1 MDIIDIKFCNDEVYE
16 LKKVSF
22 TLEDV
27 ERQIRSINYND
38 IYDEYQNIKDEQ
50 GAEKENLPYLCHI
63 FYHYIFANNAI
74 PFPSEL
80 LNEYFKS
87 YANVLVQ
94 QSDGSFTYKGKIYAR
109 CAIEARLLRTYP
121 SLIRDFH
128 FYLLLREAKA
138 FQKIT
143 YSCNDDIAGKDIKI
157 LHNGR
162 EYVVS
167 LLANTRRARLFKT
180 IKNTFRH
187 IYKEPEIEI
196 RLDFKTAK
204 SIGDIFVY
212 DSSHVTS
219 LIHKIKRK

>member
-1 MDIIDIKFCNDEVYE
+1 MDIIDIKFCNAEVYE
-16 LKKVSF
+16 LKKVTI

-27 ERQIRSINYND
+27 ERQLRSINYD
-38 IYDEYQNIKDEQ
+38 GYYAQYSDIKDEQ

-63 FYHYIFANNAI
+63 FYHYIFTNNAV

-87 YANVLVQ
+87 YADVLVQ
-94 QSDGSFTYKGKIYAR
+94 QSNGTFTYRGKTYKR
-109 CAIEARLLRTYP
+109 ETIEARLLRTYP

-128 FYLLLREAKA
+128 FYLQLKEANA

-157 LHNGR
+157 VHNKR

-167 LLANTRRARLFKT
+167 LMVDTKRARLFKK

-187 IYKEPEIEI
+187 SYKETEIQML
-196 RLDFKTAK
+196 LDLRTARK
-204 SIGDIFVY
+204 IGGIFVY
-212 DSSHVTS
+212 DNTHVLS
-219 LIHKIKRK
+219 LVRKIKGK